1 MNKVKVRLNQEEIDK
16 LVYVLNKTKTEGY
29 DELTQEGV
37 DELVNVLLETK
48 TMNYISSMLLDSR
61 EVYDYFALKLSKER
75 KIG

>member
-1 MNKVKVRLNQEEIDK
+1 MKIRLNQEEVDK

-29 DELTQEGV
+29 DELNQELV

-48 TMNYISSMLLDSR
+48 TKEIKYTNLLDNR
-61 EVYDYFALKLSKER
+61 EVYNYFALKLTKER